1 MPPQLVG
8 VAHLAQTLVN
18 HLQQCQP
25 ELGITD
31 SEVECVTI
39 AGLCHDL
46 GHGPWSHVWDGVFIP
61 KAMYVPLAFHF
72 YCFVIHVNELCY
84 LDQGRPGNTKT
95 RLKHCSMTSCLVTV

>member
-1 MPPQLVG
+1 MLTLTFSPLTPSYPFLPIPSIDQRQSLG
-8 VAHLAQTLVN
+8 VAHLAQSLVK
-18 HLQQCQP
+18 HLQQSQP

-61 KAMYVPLAFHF
+61 LALYVLFS
-72 YCFVIHVNELCY
+72 LS
-84 LDQGRPGNTKT
+84 L
-95 RLKHCSMTSCLVTV
+95 